1 MSPQQPRRPA
11 SSRGGTQRPRKIAGR
26 TPEPEQPV
34 DETAA
39 PAASTPSAPTAPTAT
54 TAATAAP
61 EVAPK
66 ADSSP
71 ATEPA
76 ASWTSLFAG
85 ARLTRG
91 LLVVLAVLVVL
102 LVLQGAWFL
111 QHKLREPKSTPQ
123 DALGQV
129 VVPPG
134 RPVVMNQSDVD
145 QGVDE
150 AAKDAVLLIKRDYRT
165 YDADVAKGVD
175 VLTSRFAPQFKATTS
190 DVKHDFIT
198 AKTSVDAKVVAQ
210 GVVRANDTQLQALL
224 FLDQYVTKGT
234 GKQRR
239 LTYTPYKVL
248 VTMVHTD
255 HGWLVDHLDTQ

>member
-11 SSRGGTQRPRKIAGR
+11 SSRGGTPRPRKIAGR
-26 TPEPEQPV
+26 TTEPEQPV
-34 DETAA
+34 EETPADAA
-39 PAASTPSAPTAPTAT
+39 PTTAPTA
-54 TAATAAP
+54 AAP
-61 EVAPK
+61 ERVA
-66 ADSSP
+66 DP
-71 ATEPA
+71 APAGEPA
-76 ASWTSLFAG
+76 ATWSSLFAG

-91 LLVVLAVLVVL
+91 LVVVLAVLVVL

-111 QHKLREPKSTPQ
+111 QHKLREPKTTAQ
-123 DALGQV
+123 DAMGQV

-175 VLTSRFAPQFKATTS
+175 VLTSRFAPQFRSTTS
-190 DVKHDFIT
+190 DVKHDFIA